1 MKDIKSITDLD
12 NSDFII
18 KWRMTEMCNADCS
31 YCIRKNRHVGVISER
46 LKEQNRRLCEVAKEI
61 SRMIDSTDFHN
72 VKIDLIGGEV
82 SILDL
87 EKICGNFTAGKI
99 KRINLTTNLLKP
111 VDYYKNLCNLLHS
124 KGI

>member
-1 MKDIKSITDLD
+1 MKDIISITDLD

-31 YCIRKNRHVGVISER
+31 YCIRKSRHVGVIPER
-46 LKEQNRRLCEVAKEI
+46 LKEQDGRLCEVAKEI

-111 VDYYKNLCNLLHS
+111 VEYYKNLCDLLH
-124 KGI
+124 